1 MGLAERVFDGLR
13 AALEMRADLD
23 RMSDRLD
30 RVADEVL
37 DHEKR
42 LIRIETMIE
51 MSQSRTS
58 GRPQLPD
65 A

>member
-1 MGLAERVFDGLR
+1 MGLAERVLDGLR

-51 MSQSRTS
+51 MSQTRTS
-58 GRPQLPD
+58 GRQQLPD